1 MKKVVKLS
9 ESDLNR
15 IVKRVIN
22 EDTREPEKQPITIE
36 LIKKVIKSNLE
47 HGGYDLSDVKTR
59 RRLNQEIDK
68 LANNYYDTFMYR
80 LDYMVED
87 YDWKEFLNNIEY

>member
-47 HGGYDLSDVKTR
+47 DGGYDLSDVKTR

-68 LANNYYDTFMYR
+68 LANNYYDTFINR

-87 YDWKEFLNNIEY
+87 YNWKEFLNNIEY

>member
-22 EDTREPEKQPITIE
+22 EDTREQKKQPITIE
-36 LIKKVIKSNLE
+36 LIKNVIEGHLE
-47 HGGYDLSDVKTR
+47 DGGYDLSDVKTR

-68 LANNYYDTFMYR
+68 LANNYYDTFIYR